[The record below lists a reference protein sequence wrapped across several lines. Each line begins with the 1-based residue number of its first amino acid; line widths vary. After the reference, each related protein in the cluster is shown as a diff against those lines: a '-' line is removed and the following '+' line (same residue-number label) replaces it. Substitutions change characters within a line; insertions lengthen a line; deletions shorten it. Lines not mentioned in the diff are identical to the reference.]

1 MKDLLVM
8 QRKLQTVIEMHKGTS
23 VLNKIT
29 VDEKQ
34 SASIEMLLTIMV
46 EAAEALEWL
55 NWKSW
60 KTYQPLTQ
68 DKIYEFKLELIDMQH
83 FLNNLYIVWD
93 MDEEEVKEIYYK
105 KHLENIRR
113 QENGY

>member
-1 MKDLLVM
+1 MKDLLAM
-8 QRKLQTVIEMHKGTS
+8 QRKLQTVIEMHKGAS

-68 DKIYEFKLELIDMQH
+68 DKIDEFKLELIDMQH

-93 MDEEEVKEIYYK
+93 MDEEEVKETYYK